1 MKLLIVL
8 LISVV
13 AAFFASA
20 LWFHGNKTT
29 EHETFE
35 DSSDFSNS
43 DKDLSARNNSPFAV
57 EPREVTIPNP
67 NVTIESAD
75 AANGDMSEEA
85 GISDDIPSWDASLSE
100 DELGLLVARLK
111 NDPALLAQLMD
122 EFRQELDPDRKKRL
136 AMVLGEVGGEQVTLL
151 ASELIFSG
159 DSDARSLGMDLLQDI
174 QPGNAQARNIASNML
189 ATEVDPDTL
198 VDAMTALASP
208 GEVDASSRAY
218 LSDQLALLATHED
231 ESVRSI
237 SLDILSRWSDDGR
250 YTDVLVSGLNDSSEY
265 VRASA
270 AYALVSHED
279 QSPDVVDRLFST
291 LRASV
296 ETAHVKR
303 AVILALRSMPLTA
316 AQDSELVSLERR
328 LNTVVR

>member
-8 LISVV
+8 LISGVV
-13 AAFFASA
+13 AFFASA
-20 LWFHGNKTT
+20 LWFHGNNTADQ
-29 EHETFE
+29 ETFE
-35 DSSDFSNS
+35 DSPDLSSI
-43 DKDLSARNNSPFAV
+43 DKDLSSSNDSPFAV
-57 EPREVTIPNP
+57 QGREVTTPIS
-67 NVTIESAD
+67 NVAIENAD
-75 AANGDMSEEA
+75 AANSDTSEEA
-85 GISDDIPSWDASLSE
+85 GISGDIPSWDASLSE

-208 GEVDASSRAY
+208 GEVDVSSRAY

-250 YTDVLVSGLNDSSEY
+250 YTDVLVSGLDDSSEY

-270 AYALVSHED
+270 AYALVSHEN
-279 QSPDVVDRLFST
+279 QSLDVVDRLFST
-291 LRASV
+291 LRASL
-296 ETAHVKR
+296 ETTHVKR

-316 AQDSELVSLERR
+316 AQNSELVMLERK
-328 LNTVVR
+328 LDTVVR